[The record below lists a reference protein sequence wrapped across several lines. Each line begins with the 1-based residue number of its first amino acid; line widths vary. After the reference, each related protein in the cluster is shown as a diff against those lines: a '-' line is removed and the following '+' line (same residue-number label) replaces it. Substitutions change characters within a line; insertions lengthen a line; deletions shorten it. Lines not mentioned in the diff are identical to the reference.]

1 VKKKN
6 RKIYFC
12 HTFPLPLVSI
22 HKPLKTANSQETVN
36 QMKIAHSLLFKGT
49 AALATLSF
57 MSIASIAHA
66 GVDGTYS
73 YEVEGRDGGTLRYTL
88 ELDRDGDATLITQS
102 RDNFS
107 LHRESEKDFG
117 ALIRR
122 MESGRRAIHTG
133 HWERTR
139 NRDEIKLK
147 FEDLKA
153 DYDSYEP
160 MDVVADLDDDR
171 DPRRIEFRS
180 FRQGLYG
187 RSPELRFERLSN
199 SNNNNGSANRRN
211 DTAVAIGA
219 VALGAI
225 IYEESRKAN
234 NRDRDNDF
242 DCGGVGAYYS
252 DYYFGNNN
260 SNGVR
265 YTLNLRS
272 GNQCDL
278 ILDPIGAWDYDRAYV
293 NDCGE
298 IFGWM
303 DRRSRVTCTGTYRRE
318 GGRVILEICE
328 FSNGYRR
335 ERISR
340 RLCASVTN
348 STLLFS
354 DYDQGFWGRRTR
366 LCFGTTINTR
376 PYVYGPVY
384 APSRPIYRED
394 SFGYGDY
401 RNRNDHR
408 NDRDDRNRD
417 GRYDRDYNRNERPTY
432 GGRETG
438 GRNDSRRDTERES
451 GGRGNV
457 GNLGNIGST
466 RDNNNSRGNVSPSR
480 DTGRSSSGNTRSS
493 SSPSGN
499 TRQAEPP
506 SRSREREGR

>member
-1 VKKKN
+1 MKS
-6 RKIYFC
+6 IYPF
-12 HTFPLPLVSI
+12 I
-22 HKPLKTANSQETVN
+22 
-36 QMKIAHSLLFKGT
+36 FKGT
-49 AALATLSF
+49 AALATLSL

-107 LHRESEKDFG
+107 LRRESEKDFG

-122 MESGRRAIHTG
+122 MESGRRAVHSG
-133 HWERTR
+133 RWERTR

-153 DYDSYEP
+153 DYDSFEP

-171 DPRRIEFRS
+171 DPRRIEFRT

-187 RSPELRFERLSN
+187 RSPELRFEKLSN
-199 SNNNNGSANRRN
+199 SNNNNGNANRRN

-225 IYEESRKAN
+225 IYEENRKAN
-234 NRDRDNDF
+234 NRDRDL

-265 YTLNLRS
+265 YTLNLRA

-278 ILDPIGAWDYDRAYV
+278 ILDPIGSWDYDRAYV
-293 NDCGE
+293 NDCGQ

-303 DRRSRVTCTGTYRRE
+303 DRRSRVTCTGTYRRV
-318 GGRVILEICE
+318 GGRIVLDICE

-335 ERISR
+335 ERFNRS
-340 RLCASVTN
+340 LCANITN
-348 STLLFS
+348 NTLLFS
-354 DYDQGFWGRRTR
+354 DYDQGFWGTRTR
-366 LCFGTTINTR
+366 LCFGTTTR

-384 APSRPIYRED
+384 GPSRPIYRND
-394 SFGYGDY
+394 NFGSGDY
-401 RNRNDHR
+401 RNSN
-408 NDRDDRNRD
+408 DRNRD

-451 GGRGNV
+451 GGRGSI
-457 GNLGNIGST
+457 GNGG
-466 RDNNNSRGNVSPSR
+466 PSR
-480 DTGRSSSGNTRSS
+480 DTGRDTGRGNGTPSRDTGRDMGRGGGDVGRGSTRSSGSSSGNTRSS
-493 SSPSGN
+493 
-499 TRQAEPP
+499 APP